1 MRTRLATLLL
11 ALLLACSEA
20 GPETAQPTAPAA
32 PHGALARVAD
42 GPHDVALLDLG
53 ELGSLRIELFR
64 ELAPRTVE
72 SFITLAEQGFYD
84 GISFHR
90 VIPGFM
96 IQGGDPLTKNIDPR
110 DDGTGKSD
118 QRLPDEFS
126 DYPHVRGTVSMAN
139 TGSKDSGG
147 SQFFIMHQDQRGLD
161 GGYTVFGRVVEG
173 IETVDAVTQL
183 PIDVYGRY
191 GPRDRPYPQSAVIRS
206 VRIERAAPRPSE
218 EPGLSSAAVA
228 R

>member
-1 MRTRLATLLL
+1 MRTRIAMP
-11 ALLLACSEA
+11 LLACVLACGGADPEA
-20 GPETAQPTAPAA
+20 AQPAA
-32 PHGALARVAD
+32 SVESPSALARIGD

-53 ELGSLRIELFR
+53 ELGSVRIELFR
-64 ELAPRTVE
+64 ELAPRSVE
-72 SFITLAEQGFYD
+72 SFVALAEQGFFD
-84 GISFHR
+84 GTTFHR

-110 DDGTGKSD
+110 DDGAGNPGHTV
-118 QRLPDEFS
+118 PDEFS

-139 TGSKDSGG
+139 SGSKHSAG
-147 SQFFIMHQDQRGLD
+147 SQFFIMQQDRRELD
-161 GGYTVFGRVVEG
+161 GGYSVFGRVVEG

-206 VRIERAAPRPSE
+206 VRIERAAPRPSL

>member
-1 MRTRLATLLL
+1 MRTRLVTPLL
-11 ALLLACSEA
+11 ALILACSGA
-20 GPETAQPTAPAA
+20 DPETAEPSAPAE
-32 PHGALARVAD
+32 PSALARVAD

-53 ELGSLRIELFR
+53 ELGRVRIELFR
-64 ELAPRTVE
+64 ELAPRSVE
-72 SFITLAEQGFYD
+72 SFIALAEQGFYD
-84 GISFHR
+84 GTSFHR

-96 IQGGDPLTKNIDPR
+96 IQGGDALTKNLDPR
-110 DDGTGKSD
+110 DDGSGRPE

-147 SQFFIMHQDQRGLD
+147 SQFFIMHQEKRELD

-218 EPGLSSAAVA
+218 VPGLSSAAVA